1 MSKIMDVLFERFEK
15 GSIFE
20 RIPNI
25 ERITEIVHF
34 GCNQFYI
41 IHFNKKSP

>member
-1 MSKIMDVLFERFEK
+1 MDVLFERFEK
-15 GSIFE
+15 GTIFE
-20 RIPNI
+20 RIQNL

-34 GCNQFYI
+34 GYNQLYI